1 MRRKNEERRQKFY
14 LKKCHNCFN
23 RRRAYKFNMQLLTA
37 FNKIKFKKIFIRRA
51 IVFIMMPIVLA
62 IDIDSYLLFR
72 VGLIE
77 YTTGCVGFLGILNGL
92 LGTVIAF
99 YFKGRSN
106 EVEAD

>member
-1 MRRKNEERRQKFY
+1 M
-14 LKKCHNCFN
+14 KK
-23 RRRAYKFNMQLLTA
+23 
-37 FNKIKFKKIFIRRA
+37 KFKKIFIRRA